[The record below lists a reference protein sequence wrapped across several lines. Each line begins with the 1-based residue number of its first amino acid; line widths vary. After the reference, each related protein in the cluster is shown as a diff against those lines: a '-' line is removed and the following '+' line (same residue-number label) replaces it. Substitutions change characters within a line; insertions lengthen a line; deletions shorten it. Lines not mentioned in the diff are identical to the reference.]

1 MGIFVVLCTILKV
14 KTLVYFKLM
23 ELHEFRDYLRIF
35 TTTHDSVMHKDAILR
50 MLDPLDLD
58 IEYKKLDQNGGLER
72 VKSIFASFSEI
83 EEGDLVTEY
92 ERKSLE
98 QVGTLTKEYFDQKAY
113 SSFAK
118 MVFALTL
125 ESFSEK
131 YDLGLDEDRLSE
143 VRVEDIYDNI
153 PSEIYLQTFML
164 ESMSD
169 DSSFNWNRDEV
180 IIEQSLLALTV
191 CFSDIYVFLSEEDDY
206 DEDLAD

>member
-1 MGIFVVLCTILKV
+1 MF
-14 KTLVYFKLM
+14 M

-35 TTTHDSVMHKDAILR
+35 TTTHEPTLHKSAILK

-58 IEYKKLDQNGGLER
+58 IEYKKLNSEGGLER
-72 VKSIFASFSEI
+72 VMDIFSSFSDTSE
-83 EEGDLVTEY
+83 DDMVTEY

-98 QVGTLTKEYFDQKAY
+98 QVGALTREYFSQKAY

-125 ESFSEK
+125 ESFAEK
-131 YDLGLDEDRLSE
+131 YDLGLDEDRLTE
-143 VRVEDIYDNI
+143 IHAEDIYNSI
-153 PSEIYLQTFML
+153 PSEIYLQTFLL

-169 DSSFNWNRDEV
+169 ETTFNWNRDST

-191 CFSDIYVFLSEEDDY
+191 CFSDIYAYLTEEEEYEEDV
-206 DEDLAD
+206 AD

>member
-1 MGIFVVLCTILKV
+1 MF
-14 KTLVYFKLM
+14 M

-35 TTTHDSVMHKDAILR
+35 TTTHDANLHKTAILQ

-58 IEYKKLDQNGGLER
+58 IEYKKLNQDGGLNR
-72 VKSIFASFSEI
+72 VMDIFASFSEI
-83 EEGDLVTEY
+83 EDDDLVTEY

-98 QVGTLTKEYFDQKAY
+98 QVGALTREYFKQKAY

-125 ESFSEK
+125 ESFAEK
-131 YDLGLDEDRLSE
+131 YDLGLDEDQLTE
-143 VRVEDIYDNI
+143 VRVEDVYNTI
-153 PSEIYLQTFML
+153 PSEIYLQTFLL

-169 DSSFNWNRDEV
+169 ESAFNWNRDTV

-191 CFSDIYVFLSEEDDY
+191 CFSDIYAFLTEDDEY
-206 DEDLAD
+206 EEEVAD

>member
-1 MGIFVVLCTILKV
+1 
-14 KTLVYFKLM
+14 M

-35 TTTHDSVMHKDAILR
+35 TTTHDANLHKTAILQ

-58 IEYKKLDQNGGLER
+58 IEYKKLNQDGGLNR
-72 VKSIFASFSEI
+72 VMDIFASFSEI
-83 EEGDLVTEY
+83 EDDDLVTEY

-98 QVGTLTKEYFDQKAY
+98 QVGALTREYFKQKAY

-125 ESFSEK
+125 ESFAEK
-131 YDLGLDEDRLSE
+131 YDLGLDEDQLTE
-143 VRVEDIYDNI
+143 VRVEDVYNTI
-153 PSEIYLQTFML
+153 PSEIYLQTFLL

-169 DSSFNWNRDEV
+169 ESAFNWNRDTV

-191 CFSDIYVFLSEEDDY
+191 CFSDIYAFLTEDDEY
-206 DEDLAD
+206 EEEVAD